1 VRTIAITSGKGG
13 VGKTSIAINLGCA
26 LSEAGKRVTLFDAD
40 LQLANLD
47 VALGIDSEYS
57 LQHVVS
63 GELSLTQILTPG
75 PMGMRIITGGS
86 AVTTLMH
93 AGPQRL
99 AKFMGQLDDL
109 AASTDFLIFDTAAGL
124 DNRVFAFLKRA
135 DEVLVVL
142 TPEPTSVTDA
152 YATIKVLFRRKPDAT
167 VRALV
172 NRAPSEAVAKATF
185 NALKTTVQNFL
196 DKDLLYAGSI
206 CRDDCLEQA
215 TLMRAV
221 AFTQF
226 PDAEFVPYL
235 RRVAQELIVP
245 ASPQV
250 LYESA

>member
-1 VRTIAITSGKGG
+1 MRTIAITSGKGG

-26 LSEAGKRVTLFDAD
+26 LSEAGKRVVLFDAD

-47 VALGIDSEYS
+47 VALGIEAEYS

-63 GELSLTQILTPG
+63 GELSLTEVLTPG
-75 PMGMRIITGGS
+75 PMGMRIVTGGS
-86 AVTTLMH
+86 AVTSLMH

-109 AASTDFLIFDTAAGL
+109 AKTTDFLIFDTAAGL

-172 NRAPSEAVAKATF
+172 NRATSEAVAKATYK
-185 NALKTTVQNFL
+185 ALKTTVHNFL
-196 DKDLLYAGSI
+196 DRDLLYAGSV
-206 CRDDCLEQA
+206 CRDECFETA
-215 TLMRAV
+215 TLMREV
-221 AFTQF
+221 AYTKF
-226 PDAEFVPYL
+226 PDAEFVADL
-235 RRVAQELIVP
+235 RRAARELIIP

-250 LYESA
+250 LFESA

>member
-1 VRTIAITSGKGG
+1 VRSIAITSGKGG
-13 VGKTSIAINLGCA
+13 VGKTFIAINLGCA
-26 LSEAGKRVTLFDAD
+26 LAEAGKRVVLFDAD

-47 VALGIDSEYS
+47 VALGIESEYS

-63 GELSLTQILTPG
+63 GEKTLTEVLTSG
-75 PMGMRIITGGS
+75 PMGMRIVTGGS
-86 AVTTLMH
+86 GITSLMH

-99 AKFMGQLDDL
+99 AKFMSQLDDL
-109 AASTDFLIFDTAAGL
+109 AETTDFLLFDTAAGL

-152 YATIKVLFRRKPDAT
+152 YATIKVLFRRKHDAV

-172 NRAPSEAVAKATF
+172 NRASSEKVAKATYR
-185 NALKTTVQNFL
+185 ALKSTVQNFL
-196 DKDLLYAGSI
+196 DQDLLYAGCVS
-206 CRDDCLEQA
+206 RDEAIERA

-221 AFTQF
+221 AYTQY
-226 PDAEFVPYL
+226 PEAEFVQQL
-235 RRVAQELIVP
+235 QRAARELIVP
-245 ASPQV
+245 ANPQV